1 MVTTVTKTRERV
13 TTVTTKIGAN
23 GFGTRNGR
31 GLPPTG
37 PPGGGGGNNH
47 DDTDHDD
54 SQQNDVSGLYRV
66 GMWLTLAAV
75 FMLFASL
82 IVTYLFLA
90 SQKDWRA
97 LNVPSVLWF
106 STALIAVSSVT
117 FEAARSSLR
126 RGRERNYRVWLTLSL
141 LLGFAFLA
149 TQSNAWWQLA
159 QQGVYLAE
167 SPHSSLFYILT
178 GAHAVHLFGGII
190 GLFILLIRA
199 FVKRHEWI
207 SQRRHPATD
216 AVALYW
222 HFMDGLWVC
231 LFVLLLFW

>member
-13 TTVTTKIGAN
+13 TTVTTKIGTN
-23 GFGTRNGR
+23 GFGARNGR

-37 PPGGGGGNNH
+37 PPGGGGDNH

-82 IVTYLFLA
+82 MVTYLFLA
-90 SQKDWRA
+90 SQKNWRA

-106 STALIAVSSVT
+106 STALIVASSLT
-117 FEAARSSLR
+117 FEAARGALR
-126 RGRERNYRVWLTLSL
+126 RGKERNYRMWLALSL
-141 LLGFAFLA
+141 WLGFAFLA
-149 TQSNAWWQLA
+149 AQTNAWWQLA

-167 SPHSSLFYILT
+167 NPHNSLFYILT
-178 GAHAVHLFGGII
+178 GTHAVHLLGGII
-190 GLFILLIRA
+190 GLLILLIRA
-199 FVKRHEWI
+199 FMKRHEWI
-207 SQRRHPATD
+207 TRRSHPATD

-222 HFMDGLWVC
+222 HFMDGLWLC
-231 LFVLLLFW
+231 LFALLLFW